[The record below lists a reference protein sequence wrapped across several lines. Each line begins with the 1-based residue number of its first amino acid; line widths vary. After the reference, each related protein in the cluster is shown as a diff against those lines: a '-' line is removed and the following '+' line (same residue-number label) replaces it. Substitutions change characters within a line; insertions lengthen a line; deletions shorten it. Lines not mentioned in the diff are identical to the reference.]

1 MWTIVFAILI
11 LASVIWGT
19 AIVNKLAT
27 VMGTAILILLTVIFF
42 SIVSNGGSSVVNEM
56 ISERV
61 MYTSYKEA
69 IWWGGVKFT
78 MLTSGLALSVLP
90 CYEPLQTRKDVTKT
104 SLFAFLFC
112 GLFCIIVC
120 FNVMSGMPEAI
131 KNSVP
136 MMYVI
141 EKYNLQWLRPIYVII
156 VDLAVLTTANAMCNG
171 YGRRFMNFSFLK
183 GWKAKDMTKMIII
196 SSIIIVLGAAIG
208 MLGLNWIFY
217 KAYNWVAF
225 MNTPLVALGIPVVGI
240 AKLIQIHRRGISIE
254 RGSLADKPS
263 WYMFKNQ

>member
-1 MWTIVFAILI
+1 M
-11 LASVIWGT
+11 
-19 AIVNKLAT
+19 
-27 VMGTAILILLTVIFF
+27 
-42 SIVSNGGSSVVNEM
+42 
-56 ISERV
+56 
-61 MYTSYKEA
+61 
-69 IWWGGVKFT
+69 
-78 MLTSGLALSVLP
+78 LP

-171 YGRRFMNFSFLK
+171 YGRRFMNFS
-183 GWKAKDMTKMIII
+183 T
-196 SSIIIVLGAAIG
+196 
-208 MLGLNWIFY
+208 GLF
-217 KAYNWVAF
+217 A
-225 MNTPLVALGIPVVGI
+225 T
-240 AKLIQIHRRGISIE
+240 S
-254 RGSLADKPS
+254 
-263 WYMFKNQ
+263 

>member
-1 MWTIVFAILI
+1 
-11 LASVIWGT
+11 
-19 AIVNKLAT
+19 
-27 VMGTAILILLTVIFF
+27 
-42 SIVSNGGSSVVNEM
+42 
-56 ISERV
+56 
-61 MYTSYKEA
+61 
-69 IWWGGVKFT
+69 
-78 MLTSGLALSVLP
+78 
-90 CYEPLQTRKDVTKT
+90 
-104 SLFAFLFC
+104 
-112 GLFCIIVC
+112 
-120 FNVMSGMPEAI
+120 MSGMPEAI